1 MLQSFVRRPHEPT
14 HVPPSVHPEVSV
26 LLSRCLDLQQQNL
39 RPRLGHRLQPPLW
52 DQVSEK
58 QKQVPQRSR
67 PEHLSRS
74 HPPPWVRDGPP
85 LAAVY
90 SPATSVSPLSVRFC
104 CGPSLVGGRA
114 CRSRVLKSEVRTLLS
129 LSGCSHTLDLCRDLL
144 LRFSGSWSQVP
155 RNPGGGP
162 ACPRRKSGQATGRGR
177 P

>member
-1 MLQSFVRRPHEPT
+1 MSEYDECAVFFLLANRIMLRKKKLILEALKITHRSQWVVLQSFVRRPHEPPY
-14 HVPPSVHPEVSV
+14 VPPSVHPEVSV

-85 LAAVY
+85 LAAVD
-90 SPATSVSPLSVRFC
+90 SPATSGSPLSVRFC
-104 CGPSLVGGRA
+104 CGPS
-114 CRSRVLKSEVRTLLS
+114 
-129 LSGCSHTLDLCRDLL
+129 
-144 LRFSGSWSQVP
+144 
-155 RNPGGGP
+155 
-162 ACPRRKSGQATGRGR
+162 RGR
-177 P
+177 QGL